1 MIGAFVMF
9 MTLASYVFGYFM
21 GRASKEDENRK
32 KED

>member
-1 MIGAFVMF
+1 MLGSFVMF

-21 GRASKEDENRK
+21 GRASKDDEKRN